1 MNCSNQ
7 VRRQNLH
14 TLSKEISKQRP
25 SRLTSEGR
33 LGHANASHQACLPRE
48 RQVLG
53 SHHHFTPNNC
63 CGNLICHPM
72 THKREENLKEFKE
85 GAKVTWGNKQK
96 EKLKPGLCSVCYANI
111 MLGQKCR
118 PRKAWLGYR
127 DRRNPSLRGLQ
138 SSAFSMIF
146 SPPSFSLL
154 WPSLSSTSSFLI
166 LQAFWNS
173 SSPFGRKGQRCPQSA
188 DHSPK
193 VCQKTLTTGSS
204 WRIKQLLYSGHCT
217 PLKQGPHRENSE

>member
-14 TLSKEISKQRP
+14 TLSIELSKQRP

-33 LGHANASHQACLPRE
+33 LGHANASHQASLPRE

-53 SHHHFTPNNC
+53 SHHHFTPDNC

-96 EKLKPGLCSVCYANI
+96 EKLKPGLCSVCSANI

-127 DRRNPSLRGLQ
+127 DKRNPSLRGLQ

-154 WPSLSSTSSFLI
+154 WPSLSSTSSFFSKPSGTPALH
-166 LQAFWNS
+166 LAGK
-173 SSPFGRKGQRCPQSA
+173 GRGAPTLTA

-193 VCQKTLTTGSS
+193 VCKKTLTTGSS

-217 PLKQGPHRENSE
+217 PLKQDPHRENSE